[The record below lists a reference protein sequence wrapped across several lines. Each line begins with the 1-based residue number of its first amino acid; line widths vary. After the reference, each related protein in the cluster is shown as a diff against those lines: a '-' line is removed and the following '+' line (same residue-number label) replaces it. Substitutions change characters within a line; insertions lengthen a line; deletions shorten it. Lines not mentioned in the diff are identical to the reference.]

1 MKKIIILSLMFLTIS
16 FVKAQCYIIDYNSYK
31 KVLKVDGDYVLD
43 YSSYKK
49 LYKFDGEYLIDY
61 SSYKKI
67 AKLEC
72 PGRRSALAA
81 AAYYLY

>member
-1 MKKIIILSLMFLTIS
+1 MLKFDGEYVIRYSDFKKIAKLT
-16 FVKAQCYIIDYNSYK
+16 
-31 KVLKVDGDYVLD
+31 
-43 YSSYKK
+43 
-49 LYKFDGEYLIDY
+49 GEYLIDY